1 MNEVFKAL
9 ADGTRRRILRLLRE
23 RDMTAGEIAS
33 HFDISRPSISHH
45 LNVLKA
51 ARLVQAERR
60 GQEILYSLD
69 TTVMQ
74 EFLADLMDWFGEGR
88 DED

>member
-9 ADGTRRRILRLLRE
+9 ADGTRRKILRLLRE